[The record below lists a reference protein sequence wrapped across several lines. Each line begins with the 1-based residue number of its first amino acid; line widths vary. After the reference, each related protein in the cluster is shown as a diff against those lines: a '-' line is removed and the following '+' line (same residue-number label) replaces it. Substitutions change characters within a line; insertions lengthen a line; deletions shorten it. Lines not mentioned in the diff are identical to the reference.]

1 MCVRLGLQYR
11 YQQGKV
17 QVCTNRFLGYDKDE
31 EGKLIIN
38 PEEINASADINMSLR
53 IKKYR
58 NIVDIDFMD
67 MKMESY
73 KTDENLQTAAVGAR
87 LRLLKYSGWK

>member
-1 MCVRLGLQYR
+1 M
-11 YQQGKV
+11 
-17 QVCTNRFLGYDKDE
+17 
-31 EGKLIIN
+31 
-38 PEEINASADINMSLR
+38 SAL

-58 NIVDIDFMD
+58 NIVDIDFRD